1 MQFFLFN
8 CLRTQVLFMNVRYPP
23 IVDSKKKID
32 KGLGTYYCIVLFMWF
47 IIFLIEYL

>member
-1 MQFFLFN
+1 
-8 CLRTQVLFMNVRYPP
+8 MNVRYPP
-23 IVDSKKKID
+23 IVKSKNNNKKKID